1 MVLLNFWGTQA
12 LDTDTDKE
20 ELKKR
25 VKLFLFE
32 NNTQFLTNYRR
43 AKKAAKEGNYVEEM
57 VTALKKIVNEVMTE
71 TPSMEFIKLN
81 AGGLSSLYASTVKTE
96 EGTTEVESIT
106 GTGKKTGETEELKTK
121 KTVRDKAKIDR
132 MLSRKKAIDLIE
144 NSDFVSTL
152 SGITFT
158 KYGRDLQS
166 IKKFG
171 KTYEQMFGEEWY
183 DLETQFDVVTK
194 KDTYAITPQRPLQ
207 KHAIIVVPDSANL
220 GIETK
225 AKNDKIRADGITNGR
240 FMTQSGAFQK
250 GRKEEVPIS
259 IELPELKGIR
269 EKDQKHITYKEV
281 DGNEILEPETEEET
295 AEISQAY
302 LDYQEKNKDKLLTLE
317 YKYVTNPEAQS
328 LSGEDYKW
336 TEFKR
341 DDYSEEEFED
351 IVDDTAGGLADY
363 NIVDDKRQLFEYKGK
378 QYKLI
383 SSSGTQ
389 VSKFKED
396 VLNFDDVFEPEIK
409 KWIDTSDI
417 FDAAKLNLKDP
428 EQVWQH
434 KIELSIKSPPK
445 KFKMDGEGLYD
456 YLKDATLVVQYYARK
471 TKAFEFNPYLRGGGA
486 KSVNEELR
494 RHVASFTLRYNKLKR
509 MGIAGE

>member
-43 AKKAAKEGNYVEEM
+43 AKKAAKEGNYVKEM

-96 EGTTEVESIT
+96 EGTQEIEDIT
-106 GTGKKTGETEELKTK
+106 ATGKKTGKTKELKTK

-144 NSDFVSTL
+144 DSDFVSTL

-171 KTYEQMFGEEWY
+171 KTYKQMFGDEWY

-207 KHAIIVVPDSANL
+207 KHAVIVVPDTANL
-220 GIETK
+220 EIETEM
-225 AKNDKIRADGITNGR
+225 KNNKIRADGITNGR
-240 FMTQSGAFQK
+240 FMSESGAFQK

-259 IELPELKGIR
+259 IELPELKGIK
-269 EKDQKHITYKEV
+269 EKDQKHITYKEI

-295 AEISQAY
+295 TEISQAY
-302 LDYQEKNKDKLLTLE
+302 LDYQKEHADKLIIV
-317 YKYVTNPEAQS
+317 KV
-328 LSGEDYKW
+328 
-336 TEFKR
+336 KR
-341 DDYSEEEFED
+341 KESNWEEKEEKLSEEQFED
-351 IVDDTAGGLADY
+351 LVYEAAGVDPDTMYEL
-363 NIVDDKRQLFEYKGK
+363 IEDKRQLFEYKGK
-378 QYKLI
+378 EYKLI
-383 SSSGTQ
+383 SSAGTQ
-389 VSKFKED
+389 VSQFKED
-396 VLNFDDVFEPEIK
+396 VLNFDDIFEPEIK
-409 KWIDTSDI
+409 KWIDESDI
-417 FDAAKLNLKDP
+417 FESAKLNLKDP

-445 KFKMDGEGLYD
+445 KFKMDGEGLYE

-471 TKAFEFNPYLRGGGA
+471 TKEFEFNPYLRGGGA

>member
-1 MVLLNFWGTQA
+1 MVLLNLWGSVS
-12 LDTDTDKE
+12 LDTDNDKE
-20 ELKKR
+20 ELKNRIKS
-25 VKLFLFE
+25 FLFE
-32 NNTQFLTNYRR
+32 NDRDFLDHYDR
-43 AKKAAKEGNYVEEM
+43 AKKAAKQGKYVEEM
-57 VTALKKIVNEVMTE
+57 MAALKQLIKEVMTE

-81 AGGLSSLYASTVKTE
+81 AGGLNQLYSSTVKTE
-96 EGTTEVESIT
+96 ESTKEVESVT
-106 GTGKKTGETEELKTK
+106 GTGKKTGETKELKTK
-121 KTVRDKAKIDR
+121 KTVKDKAKIDR

-144 NSDFVSTL
+144 DSDFVSTL

-158 KYGRDLQS
+158 KYGRDLQN

-171 KTYEQMFGEEWY
+171 KTYKQMFGDEWY
-183 DLETQFDVVTK
+183 DLETQFDVVTR

-207 KHAIIVVPDSANL
+207 KHAVIMVPDTANL
-220 GIETK
+220 EIETQMK
-225 AKNDKIRADGITNGR
+225 DKKIRADGITNGR
-240 FMTQSGAFQK
+240 FMSESGAFQK

-259 IELPELKGIR
+259 IELPELKAIR
-269 EKDQKHITYKEV
+269 EKDQKHLTYKEV
-281 DGNEILEPETEEET
+281 DGDEILEPETEEET

-302 LDYQEKNKDKLLTLE
+302 LNYQEKNKDKLLTLD

-328 LSGEDYKW
+328 LSGENYKW
-336 TEFKR
+336 TEFRR
-341 DDYSEEEFED
+341 DEYSEEEFED

-363 NIVDDKRQLFEYKGK
+363 NIIDDKRQLFEYKGK

-396 VLNFDDVFEPEIK
+396 VLNFDDVFEPKIK
-409 KWIDTSDI
+409 EWIDESDI
-417 FDAAKLNLKDP
+417 FEGANLNLKDP

-445 KFKMDGEGLYD
+445 KFKMDGEGLYE

-471 TKAFEFNPYLRGGGA
+471 TKEFEFNPYLRGGGA
-486 KSVNEELR
+486 KSVNEALR
-494 RHVASFTLRYNKLKR
+494 EHVSDFKLRYNKLKR
-509 MGIAGE
+509 LGLVGE